1 MHCAESSPQVVEKA
15 QVFEE
20 RVALL
25 QVGINNDT
33 VNQLAPQ
40 AELRPRAFHERGR
53 RVGGRPQVIIE
64 RRGKEHKR
72 PKTSKNPPNQKQ
84 KPETKNHHGQR
95 PIPPHLSAFPL
106 YEGET
111 CENDKS

>member
-53 RVGGRPQVIIE
+53 RVGGVPRSSLKGG
-64 RRGKEHKR
+64 GKEHKR
-72 PKTSKNPPNQKQ
+72 PKTSKNPPNKNKNQ
-84 KPETKNHHGQR
+84 KPKTTTARGR
-95 PIPPHLSAFPL
+95 FPL
-106 YEGET
+106 I
-111 CENDKS
+111 